1 MYFLFEF
8 DDLDLVVE
16 YCVVFVVL
24 SVLFNV
30 VLFVLLIELFSVV
43 LLRVVLFVFVLFEK
57 YILAPI
63 IHPAIIIAIAIIIVF
78 LLF

>member
-8 DDLDLVVE
+8 DDLELVVE
-16 YCVVFVVL
+16 YWGVFVVL
-24 SVLFNV
+24 SVVFNV
-30 VLFVLLIELFSVV
+30 VLFVLLIELFSVM
-43 LLRVVLFVFVLFEK
+43 LLRVVLSVFVLFEK